1 MREYKQYLFA
11 GLLALSLGLVVVD
24 QTYADQMIDLT
35 CEKGKTQKTTSDAR
49 TNDQICQAAKLG
61 NAKAVATATTAPGA
75 GTPTCTIL
83 PQAICNAAVQDS
95 GSAKDSG
102 IFRLLIWI
110 INVLTGLVGIVAVGV
125 LVYAGILY
133 ASAGDN
139 SQQIASAKGMITNTV
154 IGIVAFALMFF
165 ALNWLIPGG
174 VLN

>member
-1 MREYKQYLFA
+1 MRKYKQYLFA
-11 GLLALSLGLVVVD
+11 GLLALSLGLVV
-24 QTYADQMIDLT
+24 TEHAYADQMINLT
-35 CEKGKTQKTTSDAR
+35 CDKGKTQKTTSDTR

-61 NAKAVATATTAPGA
+61 NATAVPTETTAQGA
-75 GTPTCTIL
+75 GAPTCTIL
-83 PQAICNAAVQDS
+83 PQAICNAATQDS

-102 IFRLLIWI
+102 VFRLLIWI
-110 INVLTGLVGIVAVGV
+110 INILTSLVGIVAVGV

-139 SQQIASAKGMITNTV
+139 SQQITSAKGMITNTV